1 MIDESGR
8 LASLELSVLDLY
20 KRLQRLENCQN
31 YVTAKELAGL
41 MKCSVSHVYK
51 AIHSGKIK
59 TVNVG
64 GVRRIPMSQFDDNLL
79 NNCSGKQRK
88 HASKDFMENLKNN
101 IWQD

>member
-64 GVRRIPMSQFDDNLL
+64 GVRRIPMSQFDNDVL
-79 NNCSGKQRK
+79 NNHLRKQKK
-88 HASKDFMENLKNN
+88 HSSKNFIENLKNN